1 MWRFESCLTLIG
13 GLSAL
18 SQREYLFRCRCRA
31 SLIHAAPPPCYETLP
46 WSIKVDREGL
56 CATLRGTDV
65 CLRERFT
72 WSRAGLPVASLW
84 WISMYGN
91 CPIIDMK
98 IFANEGKPVMW
109 GGEGR
114 DAKSAYQPSFQPC
127 PSLPTERGKKKRG
140 RKDRWGHGE
149 EKESWCV
156 SAWQYSAALH
166 EILFT
171 IILTELSGER

>member
-1 MWRFESCLTLIG
+1 MRRFESCLTLIG

-18 SQREYLFRCRCRA
+18 RQREYLFRCRCRA

-72 WSRAGLPVASLW
+72 WSHAGLPVASLW
-84 WISMYGN
+84 WISMYWN

-98 IFANEGKPVMW
+98 IFANEGKLAMCGVRGATLRELISLSSNLVPRFLQK
-109 GGEGR
+109 GEKRRGVEKTDEGTGR
-114 DAKSAYQPSFQPC
+114 RKRDGVCQRGSIQ
-127 PSLPTERGKKKRG
+127 LPFMKYC
-140 RKDRWGHGE
+140 
-149 EKESWCV
+149 SPL
-156 SAWQYSAALH
+156 Y
-166 EILFT
+166 
-171 IILTELSGER
+171 